1 VAEHAKFVVEVL
13 TPDGEIFNDEVQMVS
28 TRTGTGSIGILA
40 NHTPLLAML
49 DPTELRLFKSD
60 SDVVSFAQGE
70 GYLQMQNNRALVLV
84 EEATPP
90 EELDSSDLQE
100 KLKAAEQA
108 YENAEEDSEE
118 RRVAERDKR
127 RWEAFG
133 KIAGGS

>member
-70 GYLQMQNNRALVLV
+70 GYLQMQNNHALVLV

-90 EELDSSDLQE
+90 EELDSSELQE

-108 YENAEEDSEE
+108 FENAEEDSEE

>member
-70 GYLQMQNNRALVLV
+70 GYLQMQNNHALVLV

-118 RRVAERDKR
+118 RRVAERDKH

>member
-1 VAEHAKFVVEVL
+1 MAEHAKFVVEVL

-70 GYLQMQNNRALVLV
+70 GYLQMQNNHALVLV

>member
-1 VAEHAKFVVEVL
+1 MAEHAKFVVEVL

-70 GYLQMQNNRALVLV
+70 GYLQMQNNHALVLV

-108 YENAEEDSEE
+108 YENAEEGSEE